1 MDNNEQDEASALL
14 ERAAEDA
21 HHHPEIRADLLARLA
36 RAYMRQT
43 RDEDAVSAA
52 DRAIVIAE
60 PLRLDRIVAEAFVN
74 KGSAMMKLGRLHE
87 PRMLLRAGMELAH
100 EAGDVDLELRARA
113 NLSVLLSLHVWD
125 QAEAIRRDAI
135 ELARR
140 VGSYKYAAYLADQS
154 ASQQGE
160 RGVDWDRGIAE
171 LDALLAEAT
180 EPRARSSLLAH
191 RYWFEVN
198 RGQDGQEIWSQL
210 EHYRSEGWED
220 ESLGFAAVSRARGE
234 LMDGRPTAA
243 LATIRQ
249 ALPALGQIR
258 SLGYWELLAIGAAR
272 RDIELV
278 REAVAGLEDE
288 GMITNVYVAL
298 RAAATGTLA
307 ALEDRTE
314 DAVASFATAVER
326 FQAAG
331 WLYLVA
337 FVQRLALEL
346 LPREP
351 AFEGWADEARDR
363 FELLGAKPDLRLLDE
378 ALAQAPSTLADRIQT
393 GVGGGR

>member
-1 MDNNEQDEASALL
+1 
-14 ERAAEDA
+14 
-21 HHHPEIRADLLARLA
+21 
-36 RAYMRQT
+36 
-43 RDEDAVSAA
+43 
-52 DRAIVIAE
+52 
-60 PLRLDRIVAEAFVN
+60 
-74 KGSAMMKLGRLHE
+74 
-87 PRMLLRAGMELAH
+87 
-100 EAGDVDLELRARA
+100 
-113 NLSVLLSLHVWD
+113 
-125 QAEAIRRDAI
+125 
-135 ELARR
+135 
-140 VGSYKYAAYLADQS
+140 
-154 ASQQGE
+154 
-160 RGVDWDRGIAE
+160 
-171 LDALLAEAT
+171 
-180 EPRARSSLLAH
+180 
-191 RYWFEVN
+191 
-198 RGQDGQEIWSQL
+198 
-210 EHYRSEGWED
+210 
-220 ESLGFAAVSRARGE
+220 
-234 LMDGRPTAA
+234 MDGRPTAA